1 MYDNATK
8 DKFIELRAAGWSY
21 TRIAEELNID
31 RKTVFRWNQ
40 QFGARMENLRQLQLE
55 DLQQRLMG
63 SQQQRFSD
71 LVEEYQRYR
80 NALKARN
87 PDRIPQHTL
96 FHITSRLRDRIEKQM
111 IAPKFVPD
119 PTEPN
124 DSAEVQQ

>member
-21 TRIAEELNID
+21 TRIAEELKID
-31 RKTVFRWNQ
+31 RKTVFRWNRL
-40 QFGARMENLRQLQLE
+40 FGARIENYRQLHLE
-55 DLQQRLMG
+55 DLQQKLMG
-63 SQQQRFSD
+63 SHLQRFSE
-71 LVEEYQRYR
+71 LVEEYQRYH

-96 FHITSRLRDRIEKQM
+96 FHMTSRLRDRIEKQM
-111 IAPKFVPD
+111 IAPKFVSD

-124 DSAEVQQ
+124 DDTEGQP